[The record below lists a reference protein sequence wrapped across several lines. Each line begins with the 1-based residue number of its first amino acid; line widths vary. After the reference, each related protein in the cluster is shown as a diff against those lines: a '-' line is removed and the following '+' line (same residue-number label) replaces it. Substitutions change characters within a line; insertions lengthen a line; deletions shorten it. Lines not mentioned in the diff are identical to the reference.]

1 MASAVEYKPI
11 CEKWDTFQLV
21 SPKIKRLTLGKENI
35 FSDKQNLMFKKFP
48 WLKKMI
54 PIRPQVSAREW
65 REPEMEKEMA
75 VHSSV
80 LAWRIPE
87 MGEPG
92 GLPSMGL
99 HRVGHDWSDLVAA
112 EMVYIWESLQDFCF
126 SGFLIFSKNNY
137 LKES

>member
-54 PIRPQVSAREW
+54 PIRPQVSARE
-65 REPEMEKEMA
+65 
-75 VHSSV
+75 
-80 LAWRIPE
+80 
-87 MGEPG
+87 
-92 GLPSMGL
+92 
-99 HRVGHDWSDLVAA
+99 
-112 EMVYIWESLQDFCF
+112 
-126 SGFLIFSKNNY
+126 
-137 LKES
+137 